1 VSRSAPGTLRRLAAV
16 SPPPWG
22 RLTGAIALAVGA
34 AGASV
39 ALLAGS
45 GALVDKAAT
54 RPGLGAI
61 AGLLAGVEVIAFLR
75 APLRYAER
83 LVAHDAGLRALT
95 RWRVWLFD
103 RLEPLLPAPLQRWRS
118 GDLAQRLI
126 ADVDGLQDLYLR
138 GLGPLVAAVVAAAGA
153 VVVEGVLVPAAA
165 AVLGA
170 CLLVALLGAP
180 ALAWVGRQTD
190 ADRAAAGT
198 LTADLVDLVHGA
210 AELVAFGR
218 SADQLARIDQGAA
231 RLARAARRRSQ
242 ALGAAGALVG
252 LCAAVATT
260 GVLALG
266 VEAVLGHRLEPI
278 MLTVLP
284 LVALGVF
291 EVVPPLAAA
300 AVGAAELQASGRR
313 LLQLADLEPPVS
325 KPEDPRPVPPG
336 PAEIALRDVRLRYQ
350 PDQQPALDG
359 LHLVLAPG
367 SRTALVGPSGSGK
380 TSVLHALLRFW
391 PLEAGHIEL
400 GGTPVEQLAP
410 SAVRAQFA
418 TVVEDGHLFAGTIA
432 ENVRL
437 ARPDATDDDVHAAL
451 SLAQLAGWVA
461 ELPLGLDTPVGEHG
475 ARLSG
480 GQRQRVALARA
491 LVADRPVLLLD
502 EPGGGLDPSS
512 ADRLLADVLEA
523 ARGRTVL
530 VISHR
535 LEGTEA
541 FDAVAELSAG
551 RLVAFRPGAPDP
563 PPGHPATRDGTA
575 L

>member
-22 RLTGAIALAVGA
+22 RLSGAIALAVGA

-118 GDLAQRLI
+118 GDLARRLI

-180 ALAWVGRQTD
+180 ALAWAGRQTD

-218 SADQLARIDQGAA
+218 SADQLARIDQGADQ
-231 RLARAARRRSQ
+231 LDRAARRRSR
-242 ALGAAGALVG
+242 ALGAADALVG

-260 GVLALG
+260 GALALG
-266 VEAVLGHRLEPI
+266 VAAVVGHRLEPI
-278 MLTVLP
+278 MLAVLP

-291 EVVPPLAAA
+291 EVVPSLAAA

-325 KPEDPRPVPPG
+325 KPEDPWPVPPG
-336 PAEIALRDVRLRYQ
+336 PAEVALRNVRLRYQ

-359 LHLVLAPG
+359 LNLVLAPG

-391 PLEAGHIEL
+391 PLEAGRIEL
-400 GGTPVEQLAP
+400 GGTPVDQLAP
-410 SAVRAQFA
+410 SSVRAQFA

-451 SLAQLAGWVA
+451 TLAQLDGWVA

-475 ARLSG
+475 SRLSG

-551 RLVAFRPGAPDP
+551 RLVAFRPGAPGP
-563 PPGHPATRDGTA
+563 PPAHPATRDGTA